1 MHPPSPT
8 EAQESHPV
16 APSGVVHIIKDVR
29 RRSLEDLR
37 PGPVADAETGAGT
50 RKSYSNGPTTG
61 NCEGSPYFT
70 ADVHEA
76 VHELSFFSRESD
88 ILIISPPRT
97 PPSSA
102 PATLAYD
109 DLELRFPSKQSS
121 PSMYLQPDNSPD
133 ADSTSYSVVPG
144 SQSAGQSPSAPQK
157 LRERRKRRR
166 LLTTT
171 PRTAMSSLGGAIPS
185 LGRRP
190 YYNTSHPPPLSS
202 FRISH
207 KKGKAPI
214 RPLPSDSIFIRPSM
228 SSSGDNVLAAGYPAN
243 ITELAALLGKRENA
257 YPLWYLL
264 LGFWFP
270 EAEGYEIVNG
280 WVPRAACDELDA
292 MFKPSTVQ
300 ATLAVIWRGIAGDEE
315 DYGVRLAVGS
325 PVVVLQVHEIPPN
338 LHVSAPCIPS
348 REPERL
354 STDNLTNAKNQN
366 TLPMVIPPW
375 DPSTT
380 KALGQIQRLKENAKH
395 SAEDLFAEAALYSE
409 LPTLCVLAVLGKSCW
424 GGFVRSTEVT
434 GSVAMQEWKEELG
447 DWEWFGP
454 GWEGDDAIDDIDED
468 ILGFGRKDVVS
479 LEAFEM
485 MGRCFSALKLNCE
498 SL

>member
-8 EAQESHPV
+8 GAQESPV
-16 APSGVVHIIKDVR
+16 APTGVVHIIKDVR
-29 RRSLEDLR
+29 RMSLEDLR
-37 PGPVADAETGAGT
+37 PGPRPGQLNVYTEY
-50 RKSYSNGPTTG
+50 RSNGPSTG

-76 VHELSFFSRESD
+76 VHELSLFSRESG
-88 ILIISPPRT
+88 ISPPRT
-97 PPSSA
+97 PPPSA

-109 DLELRFPSKQSS
+109 DLELRFPSNQSS

-133 ADSTSYSVVPG
+133 TDSTSYSVVPG

-280 WVPRAACDELDA
+280 WVPRAAGDELDT
-292 MFKPSTVQ
+292 MFKSSTVR
-300 ATLAVIWRGIAGDEE
+300 ATLAVIWRGIAGDE
-315 DYGVRLAVGS
+315 DYDMRLAVGS

-375 DPSTT
+375 NPSTA
-380 KALGQIQRLKENAKH
+380 KALGQIQRLKENAKR

-409 LPTLCVLAVLGKSCW
+409 LPTLCVLAVLGKTCW
-424 GGFVRSTEVT
+424 GGFVRSTDVT

-454 GWEGDDAIDDIDED
+454 GWEGDAAIDDIDED
-468 ILGFGRKDVVS
+468 IHGFGRKDVVS